1 MPEVRGDTEVFDE
14 DCIDLCPLFEDRL
27 VSHAQPCVDLDF
39 GQGVRL
45 RLRQDIAGRRR
56 LDSEAPTCCPT
67 EKDTRTGAVVWDAA
81 VALAAVLVAGGTGSD
96 GQPLGPWGSLL
107 ELGAGGHGL
116 CGISAL
122 LAGQCSAAVL
132 SDRPALLAQLE
143 ENVAQNLGADYS
155 SRCSIRP
162 LLWGEAGSVA
172 RVHSEALPAS
182 CQSAACGGAPVP
194 GFDVVVAADCVYDVE
209 SAEALATTIA
219 EALHCRDETGGGE
232 ALAAFDRALGRH
244 CAYRRFLE
252 RCVKEGLEAKEL
264 LQPSGR
270 FQKDT
275 VSMYH
280 LILRR

>member
-27 VSHAQPCVDLDF
+27 VSHAQPCVEFDF
-39 GQGVRL
+39 GKGVRL
-45 RLRQDIAGRRR
+45 QLRQDLAGRRR
-56 LDSEAPTCCPT
+56 LDSEAPKCCPT

-96 GQPLGPWGSLL
+96 GQPIGPWGSLL

-122 LAGQCSAAVL
+122 LAGQCTAAVL

-143 ENVAQNLGADYS
+143 DNVAQNLGEDYG

-162 LLWGEAGSVA
+162 LLWGEVGSIA
-172 RVHSEALPAS
+172 RVHSEAL
-182 CQSAACGGAPVP
+182 QGAPGS

-209 SAEALATTIA
+209 SAEALAITIA
-219 EALHCRDETGGGE
+219 EALHCSDDRGGGE
-232 ALAAFDRALGRH
+232 ALVAFDRALGRH
-244 CAYRRFLE
+244 CAYRRFLD
-252 RCVKEGLEAKEL
+252 RCAVEGLEAEEL
-264 LQPSGR
+264 LQPSGH
-270 FQKDT
+270 FQKDS
-275 VSMYH
+275 VAMYR
-280 LILRR
+280 LVLRK